1 MITAFAIS
9 FVLVALTL
17 AIHYEVL
24 RSTSN
29 WIVDLPINP
38 RTRMVVVLALAML
51 SHLLQ
56 VVLYAAAYLWMIEDG
71 SLGDVGGIDA
81 NPGFADLFYFSITS
95 YTTLGIGDLFPHGA
109 IRIVSGIEALNGLV
123 LVGWTASFTYLK
135 MERYWR
141 VPEETARDEIGT
153 TSDD

>member
-1 MITAFAIS
+1 MIEALTIS
-9 FVLVALTL
+9 FILIALTI
-17 AIHYEVL
+17 AIHYEAL
-24 RSTSN
+24 RLTSN
-29 WIVDLPINP
+29 WIVDLPIYP
-38 RTRMVVVLALAML
+38 RARMVVVLAVAMV

-56 VVLYAAAYLWMIEDG
+56 VMLYAAVFLSMVRLG
-71 SLGDVGGIDA
+71 SFGDVGGVQD
-81 NPGFADLFYFSITS
+81 PSFADMFYFSITS

-141 VPEETARDEIGT
+141 IPEEDVRDEGVAPDE
-153 TSDD
+153 S

>member
-1 MITAFAIS
+1 MMTALAIS

-56 VVLYAAAYLWMIEDG
+56 VMLYAVAYLWMIEDG

-81 NPGFADLFYFSITS
+81 HPSFADLFYFSITS

-141 VPEETARDEIGT
+141 VPEEVARDEIGT

>member
-1 MITAFAIS
+1 MI
-9 FVLVALTL
+9 VTL
-17 AIHYEVL
+17 AIAFALVTATLLLHYEVL
-24 RSTSN
+24 RLTSR
-29 WIVDLPINP
+29 WIVDLPIHP
-38 RTRMVVVLALAML
+38 RARMIVVLAMAMI

-56 VVLYAAAYLWMIEDG
+56 AMLYAAAYMAMIDSG
-71 SLGDVGGIDA
+71 SFGSIGGLAEHPAFSDV
-81 NPGFADLFYFSITS
+81 FYFSITT

-141 VPEETARDEIGT
+141 VPEETERDEDGT
-153 TSDD
+153 V

>member
-1 MITAFAIS
+1 MIAALLIS
-9 FVLVALTL
+9 FILIALTI
-17 AIHYEVL
+17 AIHYEFL
-24 RSTSN
+24 RWTSR
-29 WIVDLPINP
+29 WIVDIPIFP
-38 RTRMVVVLALAML
+38 RARMVIVLAVAMI

-56 VVLYAAAYLWMIEDG
+56 VLLYAAAFYGMLR
-71 SLGDVGGIDA
+71 VGGFGDIGGVTSA
-81 NPGFADLFYFSITS
+81 NFADLFYFSITS

-141 VPEETARDEIGT
+141 IPEEVERDETG
-153 TSDD
+153 SVVD